1 MRTDMCLRQRHPAI
15 LPLWLL
21 ASLAACQPA
30 ETVGSPEKGKRV
42 ALQWC
47 AECHLVSPDQGTI
60 PDRGAPSF
68 REIAKDPDKD
78 LAYLRRFMA
87 ELHLPMPTFR
97 LWPEE
102 QGNVLAYIITQG
114 YDH

>member
-1 MRTDMCLRQRHPAI
+1 MVCGM
-15 LPLWLL
+15 PLGFTGPGDH
-21 ASLAACQPA
+21 SRPR
-30 ETVGSPEKGKRV
+30 S
-42 ALQWC
+42 
-47 AECHLVSPDQGTI
+47 SD
-60 PDRGAPSF
+60 F
-68 REIAKDPDKD
+68 REIAKDPEKY

>member
-1 MRTDMCLRQRHPAI
+1 MQPESDLRRRRLG
-15 LPLWLL
+15 LPLLCLL
-21 ASLAACQPA
+21 TALAACQEA
-30 ETVGSPEKGKRV
+30 KTVGSPEKGERV

-47 AECHLVSPDQGTI
+47 AECHVVSPDQETI

-68 REIAKDPDKD
+68 REIAKDPEKD
-78 LAYLRRFMA
+78 LAYLRRFMT

>member
-1 MRTDMCLRQRHPAI
+1 MRTDMYLRQRHPGI
-15 LPLWLL
+15 LLLCLL

-47 AECHLVSPDQGTI
+47 AECHLVSSDQETI

-68 REIAKDPDKD
+68 REIAK
-78 LAYLRRFMA
+78 
-87 ELHLPMPTFR
+87 
-97 LWPEE
+97 E
-102 QGNVLAYIITQG
+102 QGNVLAYMITQG

>member
-1 MRTDMCLRQRHPAI
+1 MRAGVDLRRRSVGFPV
-15 LPLWLL
+15 LCLL
-21 ASLAACQPA
+21 ATLAACQQA

-47 AECHLVSPDQGTI
+47 SECHLVSPDQETI

-68 REIAKDPDKD
+68 REIAKDPDKN
-78 LAYLRRFMA
+78 LAYLRRFMT
-87 ELHLPMPTFR
+87 ELHPPMPTFR

>member
-1 MRTDMCLRQRHPAI
+1 MPTDIDLRRLHLGIP
-15 LPLWLL
+15 PLCLL

-30 ETVGSPEKGKRV
+30 ETVGNPDKGKRV

-47 AECHLVSPDQGTI
+47 AECHVVSPDQGTI

-78 LAYLRRFMA
+78 LAYLRRFMT

>member
-1 MRTDMCLRQRHPAI
+1 MRAGIDLGRRHLGIPV
-15 LPLWLL
+15 LCFL
-21 ASLAACQPA
+21 AALAACQEA
-30 ETVGSPEKGKRV
+30 ETVGSPEKGKLV
-42 ALQWC
+42 AQQWC
-47 AECHLVSPDQGTI
+47 AECHLVSPDQNTI

-78 LAYLRRFMA
+78 IAYLRRFMA

>member
-1 MRTDMCLRQRHPAI
+1 MWAEVDFRRQRLGIPV
-15 LPLWLL
+15 LCLL
-21 ASLAACQPA
+21 ATLAACQGA
-30 ETVGSPEKGKRV
+30 KTVGSPEKGNRV

-47 AECHLVSPDQGTI
+47 AECHLVSPDQETI
-60 PDRGAPSF
+60 PDREAPSF
-68 REIAKDPDKD
+68 REIAKDPEKD